1 MLLVRPE
8 GVDVRGGRG
17 GLKTSFATRSVVS
30 PLATLRLRSTLEF
43 RLSVDSTV
51 SSTLF
56 LLDLLL
62 LDLLMTWKSSL
73 DK

>member
-1 MLLVRPE
+1 
-8 GVDVRGGRG
+8 
-17 GLKTSFATRSVVS
+17 
-30 PLATLRLRSTLEF
+30 LATLRLRSTLEF

-51 SSTLF
+51 FSVSTLF

>member
-17 GLKTSFATRSVVS
+17 GLKTSFATRSFVS

-43 RLSVDSTV
+43 RLSVDSIDSSV
-51 SSTLF
+51 STLV

-62 LDLLMTWKSSL
+62 LDLLILGKSSL
-73 DK
+73 